1 MPTTLSEKA
10 KKVKSSSTLAIT
22 AKAKELKAKGEDV
35 VSFGAGEPDFPTPE
49 NICEAAIQAIE
60 NGATRYTPASGT
72 NELKE
77 AISKKFYAFN
87 KLDYKPNQIVVSNGG
102 KHSLTNIFEAIL
114 NEGDEVII
122 PAPYWL
128 SN

>member
-72 NELKE
+72 NELKK

-102 KHSLTNIFEAIL
+102 KHSLTNI
-114 NEGDEVII
+114 
-122 PAPYWL
+122 
-128 SN
+128 

>member
-1 MPTTLSEKA
+1 MPP
-10 KKVKSSSTLAIT
+10 AI
-22 AKAKELKAKGEDV
+22 LRHPV
-35 VSFGAGEPDFPTPE
+35 P
-49 NICEAAIQAIE
+49 
-60 NGATRYTPASGT
+60 NG
-72 NELKE
+72 LKE

-87 KLDYKPNQIVVSNGG
+87 KLDYKPNQIVVSDGG

-128 SN
+128 SYPEIVRLAGGVPRIGTLHQRAGLQAYD